1 MKSLISRKGAKRNRL
16 RSGQAF
22 GRYSTKRNGTYIV
35 AAINNIIFF
44 YYFFLANR
52 SSVRLEVEDS
62 CNIFQWKR
70 DEQKILASLEKKR
83 QQKT

>member
-1 MKSLISRKGAKRNRL
+1 MEHTVERL
-16 RSGQAF
+16 D
-22 GRYSTKRNGTYIV
+22 IV
-35 AAINNIIFF
+35 AAINNVFF
-44 YYFFLANR
+44 FNYFFFVANR

-62 CNIFQWKR
+62 CSIFQWKR